1 MNPELRNITYVR
13 RMVAPEDMY
22 KAPADAKEGEY
33 VSRLQYYA
41 RVSDRLCFQDWSKLI
56 VADDVDEANVNNGSD
71 SKKDAEQNL
80 GSGNKSTKADQWVSI
95 LT

>member
-41 RVSDRLCFQDWSKLI
+41 RVSDRLCF
-56 VADDVDEANVNNGSD
+56 
-71 SKKDAEQNL
+71 
-80 GSGNKSTKADQWVSI
+80 
-95 LT
+95 